1 MLVYSNDRSVAVRL
15 VRKTMCAV
23 VHLSERGRERRKET
37 RNHSAGTFASTVADV
52 YVSINL
58 ERNASIGLF
67 FLNLDSGKGR
77 KQNNMRREKNKVA
90 RILTLL
96 SDTCGSKLTRWLSY

>member
-52 YVSINL
+52 CINL